1 MFRKQGKIID
11 ETGMGIPG
19 VHVSV
24 EGNPSAGTT
33 TDIDG
38 NYSLV
43 VGSSAKLNFSHL
55 GKGIKTLAASAVPE
69 VLKLDANFEMLD
81 EVTITIPPKKNSY
94 LGLKIFGGIAATLLL
109 LGLASNKDEKKKNKN
124 VKKVVL

>member
-24 EGNPSAGTT
+24 EGDPLAGTT

-38 NYSLV
+38 NYSLL
-43 VGSSAKLNFSHL
+43 VGSEATLNFSHL
-55 GKGIKTLAASAVPE
+55 GKGIKTIAASAVPE
-69 VLKLDANFEMLD
+69 VLKLDASFDMLD
-81 EVTITIPPKKNSY
+81 EVVLDVPPPKSY
-94 LGLKIFGGIAATLLL
+94 LGWKIFGGIAGTLLL
-109 LGLASNKDEKKKNKN
+109 VGLLSKNDEEKKEKN